1 MMPLVFVVD
10 GVAERRCVVQYALE
24 QAGYVVET
32 FASTNA
38 LRVAEQ
44 QHPAAMVIA
53 TELTD
58 GSGVDLCQRVRQCPE
73 LSRTR
78 VVLLTDKKGK
88 YRAAV
93 DGGADE
99 CVSVPLAPGEIA
111 FVIESVLARPHDADA
126 PSNKAGDIL
135 INSSA
140 MRVAVRGKEISTT
153 ILEFRLIHYMAR
165 HQGEAF
171 TRDALLDAVW
181 GELQFVTP
189 RSVDACVRRIRR
201 KIEPNSS
208 SPTYLKSV
216 RGVGYKFDATP
227 VWESSADCN
236 CATCS
241 AARMRTKVG
250 PMRQVGRTLNSQTRP
265 S

>member
-10 GVAERRCVVQYALE
+10 GVAERRGIVQYALE

-32 FASTNA
+32 FDTTHV
-38 LRVAEQ
+38 LDIAEQ
-44 QHPAAMVIA
+44 QRPAAMVIA
-53 TELTD
+53 TELPD
-58 GSGVDLCQRVRQCPE
+58 GSGVDLCRKVRQRPG

-78 VVLLTDKKGK
+78 VVLLADSKMSR

-93 DGGADE
+93 DSSADE

-111 FVIESVLARPHDADA
+111 FVIASVLARPHDAA
-126 PSNKAGDIL
+126 SSKTGDIL
-135 INSSA
+135 IDSSA
-140 MRVAVRGKEISTT
+140 MKVAVRGKEITT
-153 ILEFRLIHYMAR
+153 TTLEFRLINYMAR

-181 GELQFVTP
+181 GDMQFVTP

-208 SPTYLKSV
+208 SPTFLKSV
-216 RGVGYKFDATP
+216 RGVGYKLDATP
-227 VWESSADCN
+227 AWETSADCE
-236 CATCS
+236 CAACS
-241 AARMRTKVG
+241 SARMRTKAG
-250 PMRQVGRTLNSQTRP
+250 PIRQVGRTPNSESRL

>member
-10 GVAERRCVVQYALE
+10 GVAERRSIVQYALE
-24 QAGYVVET
+24 QVGYVVET
-32 FASTNA
+32 FDSTLVLEVAGQRRPEA
-38 LRVAEQ
+38 L
-44 QHPAAMVIA
+44 VIA
-53 TELTD
+53 MELPD
-58 GSGVDLCQRVRQCPE
+58 GSGVELCRQVRQLPG

-78 VVLLTDKKGK
+78 VVLLADSKMSK
-88 YRAAV
+88 YRALL
-93 DGGADE
+93 DSSADE

-111 FVIESVLARPHDADA
+111 FVIGSVLARRHDDL
-126 PSNKAGDIL
+126 SSKAGDIL

-140 MRVAVRGKEISTT
+140 MRVAVHGKEINTT
-153 ILEFRLIHYMAR
+153 TLEFRLIHYMAR

-181 GELQFVTP
+181 GDMQFVTP

-208 SPTYLKSV
+208 SPTLLKSV
-216 RGVGYKFDATP
+216 RGVGYRLDATP
-227 VWESSADCN
+227 VWETSADCE
-236 CATCS
+236 CS
-241 AARMRTKVG
+241 ACSSARMRTKIG
-250 PMRQVGRTLNSQTRP
+250 AMKQVGRTPNSESRP